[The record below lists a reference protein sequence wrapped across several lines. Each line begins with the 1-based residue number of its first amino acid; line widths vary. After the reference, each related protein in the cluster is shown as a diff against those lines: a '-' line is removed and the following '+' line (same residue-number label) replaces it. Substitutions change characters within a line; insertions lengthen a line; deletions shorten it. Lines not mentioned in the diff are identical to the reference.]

1 MKKYIINIVSAQLK
15 NNQKL
20 GGGASVKAPADILT
34 LAKQSGYE
42 AVDVFSYQSYGK
54 IKQILSLLYQIF
66 KISRTFEK
74 DSIVFFQYPHINPR
88 IMPIVM
94 PLFKKYR
101 KVAIIHDMNSI
112 RVDGKLSE
120 TEKNA
125 LNYFDEL
132 YVHSYNMQDYLKTK
146 LKQDIVYHVI
156 GCFPYLADSNQE
168 KREIS
173 KRVVFAGNL
182 DKSYFLSEFVR
193 KNNDLELLLYGKK
206 TIKLVGNAQYM
217 GKFLPDE
224 IQNIKGSWGLVWDG
238 ERTDCCGG
246 SYGEYLK
253 IIAPHKF
260 SMYLAAEL
268 PVIVWKESAMA
279 KLVEKYQLGITI
291 DSLSEI
297 SKKIDSIS
305 EKEYQSIL
313 NNIRSF
319 GDNKMNVVFN

>member
-1 MKKYIINIVSAQLK
+1 
-15 NNQKL
+15 
-20 GGGASVKAPADILT
+20 
-34 LAKQSGYE
+34 
-42 AVDVFSYQSYGK
+42 
-54 IKQILSLLYQIF
+54 
-66 KISRTFEK
+66 
-74 DSIVFFQYPHINPR
+74 
-88 IMPIVM
+88 
-94 PLFKKYR
+94 
-101 KVAIIHDMNSI
+101 MNSI

-132 YVHSYNMQDYLKTK
+132 YVHSDNMLDYLKTK

-193 KNNDLELLLYGKK
+193 NNNDLELLLYGKK

-268 PVIVWKESAMA
+268 PVIIWKDSAMA
-279 KLVEKYQLGITI
+279 NIVEKFNLGITI
-291 DSLSEI
+291 NSLSEI
-297 SKKIDSIS
+297 SARIDALDN
-305 EKEYQSIL
+305 KEYQSIL
-313 NNIRSF
+313 CNIRAYL
-319 GDNKMNVVFN
+319 NNCLNIVF